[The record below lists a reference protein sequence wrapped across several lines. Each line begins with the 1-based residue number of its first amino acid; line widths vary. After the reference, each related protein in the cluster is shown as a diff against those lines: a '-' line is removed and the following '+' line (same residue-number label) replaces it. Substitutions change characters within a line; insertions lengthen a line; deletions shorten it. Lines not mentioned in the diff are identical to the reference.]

1 MANLGYI
8 QVTRTCNQACIFCSN
23 PELDRET
30 TLEDA
35 RGLVDDFVDRAY
47 DGIII
52 TGGEPTLFC
61 KLPELIS
68 YATSKGLGVRMIT
81 NGQKTSDRGF
91 LQTLYDAGLRHV
103 HQSVY
108 THDPEIQAR
117 LTGKADSH
125 EHLCASL
132 DNFGALQMQVDVNI
146 TIQKHNAGHLDRV
159 VVWLLERWPFIHHVV
174 FNNLDPTSD
183 RVAENLAVVHK
194 LSDMEPFL
202 FRALSFLERRGR
214 TYRVERVPLC
224 YMTEFAHASTETR
237 KIVKEEER
245 IVHFLDEKGMVRQTD
260 WEHGKADVCADCSL
274 TSICAGLFEMDNFY
288 SSAELYT
295 LYVPKEPIIRRILEG
310 K

>member
-8 QVTRTCNQACIFCSN
+8 QVTRTCNQTCVFCSN
-23 PELDRET
+23 PEMDRET
-30 TLEDA
+30 TLADA
-35 RGLVDDFVDRAY
+35 KVLVDDFVDRGY

-61 KLPELIS
+61 ELGALIA

-81 NGQKTSDRGF
+81 NGQKTCDMAF
-91 LQTLYDAGLRHV
+91 LRPLYDAGLRHV

-108 THDPEIQAR
+108 THDPAVQAR

-125 EHLCASL
+125 EKLCASL
-132 DNFGALQMQVDVNI
+132 DNFGALEIQVDVNI
-146 TIQKHNAGHLDRV
+146 TIQKYNADHLDQV
-159 VVWLLERWPFIHHVV
+159 VTWLLGRWPFIHHVV

-183 RVAENLAVVHK
+183 RVAENKDVVHK

-202 FRALSFLERRGR
+202 FRALSFLERSGR

-224 YMTEFAHASTETR
+224 YM
-237 KIVKEEER
+237 
-245 IVHFLDEKGMVRQTD
+245 
-260 WEHGKADVCADCSL
+260 
-274 TSICAGLFEMDNFY
+274 
-288 SSAELYT
+288 SSELYP
-295 LYVPKEPIIRRILEG
+295 LFVAKEPIIRRILDG

>member
-8 QVTRTCNQACIFCSN
+8 QVTRTCNQTCIFCSN

-30 TLEDA
+30 TLDDA
-35 RGLVDDFVDRAY
+35 KALVDDFIERGY

-52 TGGEPTLFC
+52 TGGEPTMFC
-61 KLPELIS
+61 ALPDLIA
-68 YATSKGLGVRMIT
+68 YAAGQGLGVRMIT
-81 NGQKTSDRGF
+81 NGQKTGDMDY
-91 LQTLYDAGLRHV
+91 LKTLHDAGLRHV

-117 LTGKADSH
+117 LTGKTDSH
-125 EHLCASL
+125 EKLSASL
-132 DNFGALQMQVDVNI
+132 DNFGALDMQVDVNI
-146 TIQKHNAGHLDRV
+146 TIQRYNADHLDRV
-159 VVWLLERWPFIHHVV
+159 AVWLLERWPFVRHVV

-183 RVAENLAVVHK
+183 RVAENADVVHK

-202 FRALSFLERRGR
+202 FRALSYLERHGR

-260 WEHGKADVCADCSL
+260 WEHGKAEVCTDCSL
-274 TSICAGLFEMDNFY
+274 TSICAGLFEMDNHY
-288 SSAELYT
+288 SSEELYP
-295 LYVPKEPIIRRILEG
+295 LFVPKEPIVRRILEG

>member
-8 QVTRTCNQACIFCSN
+8 QVTRTCNQLCIFCSN

-30 TLEDA
+30 TLADA
-35 RGLVDDFVDRAY
+35 EVLVDDFVERGY

-52 TGGEPTLFC
+52 TGGEPTLFGG
-61 KLPELIS
+61 LAELIT
-68 YATSKGLGVRMIT
+68 YATEKGLGVRMIT
-81 NGQKTSDRGF
+81 NGQKTSDMDYLRS
-91 LQTLYDAGLRHV
+91 LHDAGLRHV

-108 THDPEIQAR
+108 THDPKIQAR

-125 EHLCASL
+125 AQLAASL
-132 DNFGALQMQVDVNI
+132 DNFGALGMQVDVNI
-146 TIQKHNAGHLDRV
+146 TIQKYNADHLDKV
-159 VVWLLERWPFIHHVV
+159 VVWLLERWPFVHHVV

-183 RVAENLAVVHK
+183 RVAENSDVVHK

-202 FRALSFLERRGR
+202 FRALSYLERNGR
-214 TYRVERVPLC
+214 SYRVERVPLC

-245 IVHFLDEKGMVRQTD
+245 IVHFLDEKGMVRQTE
-260 WEHGKADVCADCSL
+260 WEHGKADVCEDCSL
-274 TSICAGLFEMDNFY
+274 NSICAGLFEMDNFY
-288 SSAELYT
+288 MGSELYR
-295 LYVPKEPIIRRILEG
+295 LFVAKEPIVRRILEG